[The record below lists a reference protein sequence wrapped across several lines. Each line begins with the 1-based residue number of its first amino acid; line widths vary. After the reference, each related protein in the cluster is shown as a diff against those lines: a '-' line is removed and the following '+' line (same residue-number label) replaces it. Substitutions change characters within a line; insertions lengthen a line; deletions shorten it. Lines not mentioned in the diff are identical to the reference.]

1 MGDKKMFKKY
11 LEKVS
16 AVSLFRG
23 IPRDSLEAMLNC
35 LKPKVCCYKRSDYI
49 VTGGDTYESLG
60 IVLKGT
66 ATVSKENAA
75 GSRIVM
81 TLLKSGDIFGE
92 IVAFS
97 SLMTWPATVQ
107 AQEDC
112 EVLFLPRGKIVGD
125 CDRMCSWHRILIQN
139 FLRIISER
147 AMLLNKK
154 VEYLTIKSIRGKI
167 CTYLLDQYKKT
178 GSTNIILPL
187 NRNELADFLN
197 VSRPSMSREM
207 GKMRDEGLINFHL
220 TAFEILDLEELKY
233 MSEL

>member
-1 MGDKKMFKKY
+1 MFKKH
-11 LEKVS
+11 LEKLLGVG
-16 AVSLFRG
+16 LFRG

-35 LKPKVCCYKRSDYI
+35 LKPKVCWYKRSDYI
-49 VTGGDTYESLG
+49 VAGGDTYESVG

-81 TLLKSGDIFGE
+81 TLLKPGDIFGE

-107 AQEDC
+107 AQEEC

-125 CDRMCSWHRILIQN
+125 CEKMCSWHRILIQN

-147 AMLLNKK
+147 AILLNKK

-167 CTYLLDQYKKT
+167 CTYLLDQYKTSGDK
-178 GSTNIILPL
+178 NIILPL

-197 VSRPSMSREM
+197 ISRPSLSREM

-220 TAFEILDLEELKY
+220 TNFRIMDFEELKY
-233 MSEL
+233 ISEL